1 MIVSLVQEEIENF
14 GKEVFLVLASRP
26 VYVVSNSNDK
36 FIEEVSVDF
45 KWHSGFAITQKQKSI
60 KELHDSYMKEYG
72 QVKY

>member
-1 MIVSLVQEEIENF
+1 M
-14 GKEVFLVLASRP
+14 ASRP